1 MQKKDIPKVSIVI
14 PVYRPEEEVF
24 EKLKEMLKK
33 QTLKAEIIE
42 NWNMPEAKSINTG
55 IKRSQGDIIVVL
67 EQDCVPEK
75 EIWLE
80 KIVSPLNNKE
90 VIATVSDLLLPEG
103 RWKKYSFLL
112 RLLIINERNVQYPD
126 LDIRACG
133 FRKKDLIDVGLI
145 NEKPKAGAD
154 TELYMKLREKGKIV
168 RANEIIFHLHNQK
181 NYKNTLKKLY
191 NYSEG
196 NGKMVKIY
204 TTRLYLYDIGL
215 RIIRALPFFGL
226 ISILY
231 RFPLKKYP
239 SLLPVYIITTA
250 PAIHLVNVFGF
261 WKGFWGNFFKKN
273 EFII

>member
-1 MQKKDIPKVSIVI
+1 MSKFNEPKVSVVI
-14 PVYRPEEEVF
+14 PVYKPEEDVF
-24 EKLKEMLKK
+24 EKLKEILKK
-33 QTLKAEIIE
+33 QTIKAEIIE

-55 IKRSQGDIIVVL
+55 IKRSKGEIIVVL

-80 KIVSPLNNKE
+80 KIVSPLDNKE
-90 VIATVSDLLLPEG
+90 VIATVSDLLLPED
-103 RWKKYSFLL
+103 RWKKYHFLL

-133 FRKKDLIDVGLI
+133 FRKKDLIDTGLI

-168 RANEIIFHLHNQK
+168 RANEIVFHLHNQK
-181 NYKNTLKKLY
+181 NYKNVLKKIY

-215 RIIRALPFFGL
+215 RVIRVLPFFGL
-226 ISILY
+226 MSIFY

-239 SLLPVYIITTA
+239 YLLPIYMITTA
-250 PAIHLVNVFGF
+250 PVIHVVNVFGF
-261 WKGFWGNFFKKN
+261 WKGFWENFFKKN